1 MKLFWLA
8 WPTSYRWYVFSHVS
22 LCHADNLQQPPPTTQ
37 RRLGTVRGRREARN
51 SFVPPTQQ
59 ISESAPS
66 PAEQPNAVPTEASP
80 SAAATSTAQPVPE
93 PTEREIPPI
102 EQQAQAT
109 NSQFTQSPM
118 QTFASPT
125 QSFASPA
132 ATAAAFSPSTP
143 GMDQASPFRPTS
155 RAATGSLDHGAD
167 TQSIRS
173 GRSLGST
180 TSQGLKHPELH
191 DTGLS
196 SSIVET
202 VSARFENG
210 QLKTS
215 SLIGEIAMAFNPADF
230 STPFGSDNI
239 RLENFGM
246 LEKVAPNPAFISQAS
261 GKDGEYSV
269 NLSNLSKT
277 QIAFK
282 YQVRLDEPGTQAPL
296 LVAPA
301 YKIQP
306 TQSDVI
312 VAYSLNPAFALHGRQ
327 SVTLSNVMLALTLE
341 GAKATACL
349 SKPVGSFHREKN
361 LIYWQLGDLTLTPG
375 AAPTRLL
382 ARFNT
387 ESEASTGHVEC
398 RWEISGEHAQGL
410 GSGLSVSMQSQGGG
424 ADGSDP
430 FADEEGA
437 SGLTAVWKG
446 VRTVKKLTS
455 GIYSAK

>member
-1 MKLFWLA
+1 M
-8 WPTSYRWYVFSHVS
+8 
-22 LCHADNLQQPPPTTQ
+22 PP
-37 RRLGTVRGRREARN
+37 A
-51 SFVPPTQQ
+51 QQ
-59 ISESAPS
+59 IPEIAPAPVEQANAAPSESAPS
-66 PAEQPNAVPTEASP
+66 AT
-80 SAAATSTAQPVPE
+80 ATSVDQTAPE
-93 PTEREIPPI
+93 PIAREIPPI
-102 EQQAQAT
+102 EPQAQAT
-109 NSQFTQSPM
+109 TSQFTQSPL
-118 QTFASPT
+118 QT
-125 QSFASPA
+125 FASPA

-143 GMDQASPFRPTS
+143 GIDQASPFRPTS

-202 VSARFENG
+202 VTARFENG
-210 QLKTS
+210 QLKNS

-230 STPFGSDNI
+230 STPFGSENI

-246 LEKVAPNPAFISQAS
+246 LEKVAPNPAFIGQAS

-277 QIAFK
+277 QVAFK

-312 VAYSLNPAFALHGRQ
+312 VAYSLNPSFALHGRQ
-327 SVTLSNVMLALTLE
+327 SITLSNVMLALTLE

-349 SKPVGSFHREKN
+349 SRPVGSFHREKN
-361 LIYWQLGDLTLTPG
+361 LIYWQLGDITLAPG
-375 AAPTRLL
+375 AAPTKLL

-387 ESEASTGHVEC
+387 ESQAATGHVEC
-398 RWEISGEHAQGL
+398 RWEISSEHAQGL
-410 GSGLSVSMQSQGGG
+410 GSGLSVSVQSQAGG

-446 VRTVKKLTS
+446 LRTVKKLTS
-455 GIYSAK
+455 GSYSAK